1 VILGANFQAFAKA
14 VMIGILSAA
23 CLPTIVTLIV
33 GVLMIG
39 DGSSD
44 SSLTALY
51 LIFLPAILA
60 FCFVLPCSLA
70 IGLPVTVLLGA
81 LKRESPEIYA
91 VTGGLTGT
99 TIPSIVIWN
108 YFGAA
113 SWWLILFGF
122 FSGATTGWVWG
133 TERRSQLEDVGDHL
147 T

>member
-1 VILGANFQAFAKA
+1 MISRANFRAFAKA
-14 VMIGILSAA
+14 VLIGTLSAA
-23 CLPTIVTLIV
+23 CFPTIVSLIV
-33 GVLMIG
+33 GVLIIG

-60 FCFVLPCSLA
+60 FCFVLACSLA

-91 VTGGLTGT
+91 VTGGLTGA